1 MEIYKAVVMLIGFLL
16 IMLGVI
22 AIYDARKL
30 SKKWFNFF
38 DANSGARWFK
48 IGGFLFSIIGTLTIF
63 FIRCNP

>member
-1 MEIYKAVVMLIGFLL
+1 MEMYKIMVVLVGFLL

-38 DANSGARWFK
+38 DANSGAMWFK
-48 IGGFLFSIIGTLTIF
+48 IGGSLFSIIGVLTLL
-63 FIRCNP
+63 FIK

>member
-1 MEIYKAVVMLIGFLL
+1 MYKIIGILIGFVL

-38 DANSGARWFK
+38 DANAGVQWFK
-48 IGGFLFSIIGTLTIF
+48 IGGSLFSIIGVLAIF
-63 FIRCNP
+63 FIR